1 MNHLTKQLV
10 SNLTR
15 VLRRYFRSVD
25 YLAQRDQTID
35 ACARALE
42 FAETPQNF
50 SVGALVA
57 DPPLYNAHWMP
68 LLYNPDWE
76 ESSRID
82 LRGFLHL
89 IRFCSASDVTG
100 ESTVLLLVPP
110 TPSGMSCSKCPEAQW
125 ALHRAALRAF
135 NTAWP
140 KRLLHPEII
149 GDHGMSADEAGLR
162 AVVRTWWNPHYAR
175 VANKAFTDE
184 ERLIRATT
192 ERLRARDEEYTSVF
206 RMQLPNRSWIWR
218 PELES
223 RITNPVLPI

>member
-10 SNLTR
+10 SNLSR
-15 VLRRYFRSVD
+15 VLRRYLRRVD
-25 YLAQRDQTID
+25 YLVQRDQTID
-35 ACARALE
+35 AFARALE
-42 FAETPQNF
+42 FAETPQDF
-50 SVGALVA
+50 FVGALVA
-57 DPPLYNAHWMP
+57 DPPTYNRNWMP
-68 LLYNPDWE
+68 LFEDPDWE
-76 ESSRID
+76 ESSRIN
-82 LRGFLHL
+82 LRGYLHL
-89 IRFCSASDVTG
+89 IRFCRASDITSK
-100 ESTVLLLVPP
+100 STVLLLVPP
-110 TPSGMSCSKCPEAQW
+110 TPSGMWCSKCPEAPW

-135 NTAWP
+135 NIAWP

-149 GDHGMSADEAGLR
+149 GDHGMIAEADGLR
-162 AVVRTWWNPHYAR
+162 AVVRTWWNPHYAAT
-175 VANKAFTDE
+175 ANKAFTDE